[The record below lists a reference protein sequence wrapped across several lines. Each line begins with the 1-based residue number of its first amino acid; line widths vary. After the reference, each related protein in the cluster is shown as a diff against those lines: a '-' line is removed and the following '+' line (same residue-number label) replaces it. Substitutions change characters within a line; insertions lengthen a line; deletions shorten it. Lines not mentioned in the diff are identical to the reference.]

1 MRSTTTNRVWSVGIM
16 LLVGVISLGWS
27 ASQSSLVA
35 ATATTAKAPTIS
47 WEPLERRKN
56 APAKQIVW
64 VALEDA
70 KQLVRVDLRKRRV
83 LRRVNVSGNPH
94 NITVNDRGLVAATL
108 WSDERL
114 ELVRGGWRKRV
125 HISGAPHDVKIGGG
139 RIVVANQGAARL
151 NLFSL
156 RGKIGKRRSRVGL
169 KTDPHDVA
177 LSPGGDLAWASL
189 EGSDD
194 LAVVNLKRKKVR
206 RYVSTGRSPH
216 DLLFSPTGRLW
227 VTDWNGAVH
236 VYSRTGMLLKS
247 RSLGVEAHH
256 LAFTPDGSQV
266 WITDHGAHRVFVLG
280 TRRFKVIKRLRT
292 RGSPHHVAITPDGKK
307 AVVADHD
314 RGLLIV
320 YRVATLKR
328 VAKIKIGAGPH
339 GVWSEP

>member
-1 MRSTTTNRVWSVGIM
+1 MRSTTTNRVWSVGIL
-16 LLVGVISLGWS
+16 LLVGVIPLSWS
-27 ASQSSLVA
+27 VSRSSLVA
-35 ATATTAKAPTIS
+35 ATTAEESTTS
-47 WEPLERRKN
+47 REPLERGREGSTE
-56 APAKQIVW
+56 QIVW
-64 VALEDA
+64 VAVEDA

-114 ELVRGGWRKRV
+114 ELVRGGWHKRV

-156 RGKIGKRRSRVGL
+156 RGRIGKRRSRVML

-177 LSPGGDLAWASL
+177 LSARGDRAWASL

-194 LAVVNLKRKKVR
+194 LAVVNLKRKRV

-216 DLLFSPTGRLW
+216 DLLLSPTGRLW
-227 VTDWNGAVH
+227 VTDWNGAIH
-236 VYSRTGMLLKS
+236 VYSRRGKLLKS
-247 RSLGVEAHH
+247 RALGDEAHH
-256 LAFTPDGSQV
+256 LAFTPDGRRV
-266 WITDHGAHRVFVLG
+266 WITDHGAHRIFVLG

-320 YRVATLKR
+320 YRVATMKR